1 MGSKPTRAKAQRAS
15 RIIKLASSTSRA
27 HILLV
32 LAADPARPV
41 QDIAESLGMT
51 HSAVSHQLGLLL
63 ASKIVSFKK
72 EGRMVRYSLSRTPEA
87 KALVKFLQAL
97 S

>member
-32 LAADPARPV
+32 LASNAGQPV
-41 QDIAESLGMT
+41 QDIAEALGMT

-63 ASKIVSFKK
+63 AAKIVSFKK
-72 EGRMVRYSLSRTPEA
+72 EGRIVRYSLSSTPEA
-87 KALVKFLQAL
+87 KALVKFLQTL

>member
-1 MGSKPTRAKAQRAS
+1 MGSKPTRAKALRAS
-15 RIIKLASSTSRA
+15 RIIKLASSASRA

-32 LAADPARPV
+32 LGARSAQPV
-41 QDIAESLGMT
+41 QVIADSLGMT

-63 ASKIVSFKK
+63 SSRIVSCKK
-72 EGRMVRYSLSRTPEA
+72 EGRIVRYSLSNTPDA
-87 KALVKFLQAL
+87 KALVKFLQTI